1 MQAPYYRAGLA
12 LVHHRGFS
20 DHAELCASGVLELI
34 RALPNPYPTV
44 LELGCG
50 SGALTRHLV
59 GAGLEVIAS
68 DASPAMVDLVRR
80 SVPEAAEHRLI
91 ALPDDPIPRAD
102 VIVSVG
108 HTLNYVS
115 DVEAVRRALARLAG
129 SLNPGGLIAV
139 DMLDL
144 EYGRVR
150 HAPGST
156 GAAGDDWAVISRSR
170 YEPPDRFVR
179 EITGFVLDE
188 EGNWQR
194 DDEVH
199 ENVLVD
205 VAALAADFD
214 PELYE
219 TWVRRS
225 FGRER
230 LPEGMRVLLVRSRP
244 R

>member
-12 LVHHRGFS
+12 LIHHRGFS
-20 DHAELCASGVLELI
+20 GHADLCAPGVLDLI
-34 RALPNPYPTV
+34 RALPNPSPTI

-59 GAGLEVIAS
+59 DAGLEVIAS

-80 SVPEAAEHRLI
+80 EVPDAAEHRLI
-91 ALPDDPIPRAD
+91 TLPDDPLPRAD

-108 HTLNYVS
+108 HALNYLESV
-115 DVEAVRRALARLAG
+115 DAIRRALTRLANA
-129 SLNPGGLIAV
+129 LHPGGLIAMDV
-139 DMLDL
+139 LDL
-144 EYGRVR
+144 EYGRAR
-150 HAPGST
+150 STPNTT
-156 GAAGDDWAVISRSR
+156 GAVGDDWAVITRTHF
-170 YEPPDRFVR
+170 EPPNRFVR
-179 EITGFVLDE
+179 EITGFVNED
-188 EGNWQR
+188 GGKWQR

-199 ENVLVD
+199 RNVLVD
-205 VAALAADFD
+205 VADLAEGLDS
-214 PELYE
+214 ELYE

-225 FGRER
+225 FGREM